1 MPLEDGCGRLAAQPE
16 PADDGPITSWI
27 LAHQVGKESTTL
39 SDELEQTPAR
49 MIVLRKGAEML
60 GQALDSLCQQ
70 SDLDLRRSCVILRS
84 GVVRHDAFLGFP
96 RQGHP
101 FLQRSFFSQFRTE
114 SNRGR
119 LSGLSRPLFGAVR

>member
-1 MPLEDGCGRLAAQPE
+1 
-16 PADDGPITSWI
+16 
-27 LAHQVGKESTTL
+27 
-39 SDELEQTPAR
+39 
-49 MIVLRKGAEML
+49 MIVLREGAEML

-101 FLQRSFFSQFRTE
+101 FLQRSSSLSFVSSLTGVRFLRVFGHPESRALITSVAVTSDGAERRATE
-114 SNRGR
+114 TAW
-119 LSGLSRPLFGAVR
+119 PL